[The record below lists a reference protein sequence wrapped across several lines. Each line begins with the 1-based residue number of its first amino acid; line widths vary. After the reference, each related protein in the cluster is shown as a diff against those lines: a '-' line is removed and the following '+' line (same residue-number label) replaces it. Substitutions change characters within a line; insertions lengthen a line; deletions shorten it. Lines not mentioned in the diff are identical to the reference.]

1 MSTLA
6 EIADKN
12 VDCGDVAADT
22 GLLGCQIEFGTPL
35 HALGVRKGFIIPKAT
50 VFDKV
55 YIDTQVQIGN
65 FTPMISADSFEE
77 TSSEDSMNTNS
88 RGVDRL
94 SVLGLPKYNFTYQQG
109 HEFYK
114 QIAKL
119 TSFKK
124 LDFIFGDDEGNWK
137 LAVNNEG
144 DFTGFSAGQVLAKMT
159 KTKIQGGDPES
170 KTVVIQML
178 NREQWDKNYAILGR
192 SLLDFSPEELG
203 GANPVEIKVAPLTAA
218 GTSLSFT
225 AVLASDRNTPVSGL
239 TAADFM
245 IMSNGVKIVPTSII
259 EGNDGEYVAV
269 IPVQAAGK
277 KIEVMTF
284 DSNTNTVRILSEG
297 VIYSGVS
304 NIVTVTI

>member
-35 HALGVRKGFIIPKAT
+35 HALGVRKGFIIPKAV

-239 TAADFM
+239 TAADLM
-245 IMSNGVKIVPTSII
+245 IMSNGVKIVPTSIT

-269 IPVQAAGK
+269 IPVQAASK

>member
-35 HALGVRKGFIIPKAT
+35 HALGVRKGFIIPKAA

-203 GANPVEIKVAPLTAA
+203 GANPVEIKLASLAAA

-245 IMSNGVKIVPTSII
+245 IMSDGVKIIPTSIT

-269 IPVQAAGK
+269 ISAQAAGK

-284 DSNTNTVRILSEG
+284 DSNTNTVRILSDG

-304 NIVTVTI
+304 NLVTVTI

>member
-35 HALGVRKGFIIPKAT
+35 HALGVRKGFIIPRAT

-170 KTVVIQML
+170 KTVIIQML

-203 GANPVEIKVAPLTAA
+203 GANPVEIKVASLAAA

-245 IMSNGVKIVPTSII
+245 IMSDGVKIIPTSIK

-269 IPVQAAGK
+269 ISAQAAGK

-284 DSNTNTVRILSEG
+284 DSNTNTVRILSDG

-304 NIVTVTI
+304 NVVTVTV